1 MFLRNYLS
9 LYLIL
14 LRIFH
19 VQNYFVCYDKL
30 HMSALFQD
38 CDWIFEEKTCVD
50 DGNRCQI
57 ASPGYPGVYPPRRK
71 CRYLFKMNKGSTIRL
86 NFTHFNLPPE

>member
-1 MFLRNYLS
+1 MLLVINDP
-9 LYLIL
+9 IL
-14 LRIFH
+14 L
-19 VQNYFVCYDKL
+19 
-30 HMSALFQD
+30 LFKD
-38 CDWIFEEKTCVD
+38 CDWIFDEETCVD

-71 CRYLFKMNKGSTIRL
+71 CRYLFKMKKGSSVRL